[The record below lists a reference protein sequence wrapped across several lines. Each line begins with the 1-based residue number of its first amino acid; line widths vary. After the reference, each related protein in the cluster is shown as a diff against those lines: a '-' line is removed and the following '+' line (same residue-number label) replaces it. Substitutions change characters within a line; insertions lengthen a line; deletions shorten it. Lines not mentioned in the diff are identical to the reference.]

1 MLQTSHTYIDVA
13 NFHDVESRPAPHDL
27 ASARAR
33 RARCTASDL
42 LRWSGLGGLADEAT
56 DALCYSLRQVPMLS
70 TLIVEGQPLHH
81 LYVVV
86 AGSFKSTRTDDEGY
100 EQVLGFALQGEML
113 GLDALSTQRHACGV
127 VALEDSA
134 VAALPLTDL
143 LPHSSRLHA
152 MEQLLWHA
160 AGVELRN
167 RAETQYQMS
176 APSTEVRLARF
187 LLHLAQQQ
195 LALGHSGRQLNLRMS
210 RRDIASCLGVAHE
223 SVSRALATLVQAG
236 CITVNMR
243 EIEIVDPTAMH
254 ALQRVTR
261 GAPRSRELR
270 HAQAHMLAA

>member
-1 MLQTSHTYIDVA
+1 MPETMARLT
-13 NFHDVESRPAPHDL
+13 PHDL

-42 LRWSGLGGLADEAT
+42 LRWSGLGALADEQT
-56 DALCYSLRQVPMLS
+56 DALLFPLRQVQMMG
-70 TLIVEGQPLHH
+70 TLIAEGQPLHH
-81 LYVVV
+81 LYIVV

-100 EQVLGFALQGEML
+100 EQVLGFAHQGEML
-113 GLDALSTQRHACGV
+113 GLDALSTRCHASGV

-134 VAALPLTDL
+134 VAALPLSDL
-143 LPHSSRLHA
+143 LPHDERLHA

-195 LALGHSGRQLNLRMS
+195 LALGHSGRHLYLRMS

-243 EIEIVDPTAMH
+243 EIEIVDAPALH

-270 HAQAHMLAA
+270 HAMAHTYAS